1 MSGHDAVEVCLL
13 CLEDAASPQ
22 MWRAAVWELGTLRD
36 KRATPHLLKALFYPD
51 WECRH
56 YAIMALGR
64 IEDPEALPALEE
76 LLANHYLSPEPDDA
90 AGPLPLE
97 LESHLREDIGRAIAK
112 CRRPGAIPD
121 HP

>member
-1 MSGHDAVEVCLL
+1 MSRADPVEVCLL

-22 MWRAAVWELGTLRD
+22 IWRAAVWELGEQGDR
-36 KRATPHLLKALFYPD
+36 RATPHLLRALDYPD

-64 IEDPEALPALEE
+64 LEDPAAAPELERR
-76 LLANHYLSPEPDDA
+76 LTDGYLSPRPDDA
-90 AGPLPLE
+90 VGPLPEGLAA
-97 LESHLREDIGRAIAK
+97 HLREDIARAVAR
-112 CRRPGAIPD
+112 CRVPGSMPE